1 MMKQNKRKLLI
12 SSVIILLPM
21 LAGVILWGKLPAK
34 VPTHWGFDGTV
45 DGWGSKPFAVFALPL
60 ILLATHWICVFVT
73 SLDPKNKGQSQKV
86 FGLILWI
93 CPMVSLFVGVSVY
106 AAALGMALN
115 VGALAMVAMALMF
128 VVIGNYLPKCKQN
141 YTVGIKVPWTLE
153 SEENWNAT
161 HRFGGKVWVV
171 GGVLMALCAFLPRAI
186 LFPVFLAL
194 LTAVVFL
201 PILYSYLYYRK
212 HR

>member
-1 MMKQNKRKLLI
+1 MMKQNKWKLLI
-12 SSVIILLPM
+12 SSAVLLLPM
-21 LAGVILWGKLPAK
+21 LAGVILWNKLPAK

-45 DGWGSKPFAVFALPL
+45 DGWGSKAFAVFGLPL

-93 CPMVSLFVGVSVY
+93 CPLVSLFVGVSVY
-106 AAALGMALN
+106 AGALGMAVN
-115 VGALAMVAMALMF
+115 VGALAMWAMALMF
-128 VVIGNYLPKCKQN
+128 IVIGNYLPKCKQN

-161 HRFGGKVWVV
+161 HRFGGKVWVM
-171 GGVLMALCAFLPRAI
+171 GGALIALCAFLPRVI
-186 LFPVFLAL
+186 LFPVFLVL
-194 LTAVVFL
+194 LTVLVFL

>member
-1 MMKQNKRKLLI
+1 MMKQNKWKLLI
-12 SSVIILLPM
+12 SSAVILLPM
-21 LAGVILWGKLPAK
+21 LAGVILWNKLPAK

-45 DGWGSKPFAVFALPL
+45 DGWGSKAFAVFGLPL

-93 CPMVSLFVGVSVY
+93 CPLVSLFVGVSVY
-106 AAALGMALN
+106 AGALGVALN
-115 VGALAMVAMALMF
+115 VGALAMWAMALMF
-128 VVIGNYLPKCKQN
+128 IVIGNYLPKCKQN

-161 HRFGGKVWVV
+161 HRFGGKVWVM
-171 GGVLMALCAFLPRAI
+171 GGALIALCAFLPRVI
-186 LFPVFLAL
+186 LFPVFLVL
-194 LTAVVFL
+194 LTVLVFL